1 VRWSVDARW
10 NQMRRTFRQ
19 EAPNIEEAISRTK
32 TEAGILWGCLPR
44 AVEVFS
50 ATLIFEAARV
60 NVIRAEQEHHE
71 QARPV
76 PRPPR

>member
-1 VRWSVDARW
+1 MKWSIEARW

-44 AVEVFS
+44 HVEVYS
-50 ATLIFEAARV
+50 ATLIFEPARV

-71 QARPV
+71 QARSV
-76 PRPPR
+76 PRTSR